1 MVLLPW
7 SSATV
12 QSTSFLNN
20 FSALNWDYFRAYSWP
35 VPRLFGHNSLDSY
48 MFCDL
53 TECGTEGSKD
63 RQALYF
69 PKAAT
74 ETLSSEIK
82 LKKSSQSLH
91 GARDKTAQS
100 ESSDASGVENSTAAR
115 ED

>member
-1 MVLLPW
+1 
-7 SSATV
+7 
-12 QSTSFLNN
+12 
-20 FSALNWDYFRAYSWP
+20 
-35 VPRLFGHNSLDSY
+35 

-82 LKKSSQSLH
+82 LKSSQSLH